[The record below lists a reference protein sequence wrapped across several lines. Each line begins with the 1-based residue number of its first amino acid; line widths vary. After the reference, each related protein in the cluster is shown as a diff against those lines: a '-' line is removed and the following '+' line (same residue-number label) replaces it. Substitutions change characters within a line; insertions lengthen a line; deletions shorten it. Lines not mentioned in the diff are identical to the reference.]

1 MINSG
6 SIDMLMCNY
15 VGGEIEQLLPVA
27 PLPTRIA

>member
-15 VGGEIEQLLPVA
+15 LGGEVERLLPVA
-27 PLPTRIA
+27 LLPTRIA